1 MNKLNKILTTLKQ
14 IFPPYLLLIINYPL
28 IIGSFI
34 NFDLID
40 SREIALNFVWV
51 MVFTIPYSF
60 IKKKTYYKC
69 IVIFYFVISLI
80 ETLHWLILKGP
91 LTLTSLLVISA
102 TNYNESVSYLSLKL
116 GLNLLLLIP
125 LIAVFIKGLKKIP
138 IVQLDRASKY
148 IVGIASIIFIVFIS
162 ENAINKR
169 FIRKGTPNFLKVSAT
184 FINKINLYK
193 EVAKTQKSKK
203 VDAKT
208 NQQNQTFVLV
218 IGESCNRNHMELYGA
233 KNGTNPKLTARKDL
247 YVFKDVVSAYSNTI
261 SSVLASMSE
270 SNTDNNIPTEQSID
284 IIDIFNSAGFDTYW
298 LSNQSPVGVWENL
311 VTIFA
316 NKSNHKIFV
325 NTASNSSFEST
336 LKSSYDEKLFEP
348 FKTVLREN
356 NGNIFIVLHLM
367 GNHTA
372 YHKRYPKEFE
382 KFSADTKKE
391 QIISEYHNSI
401 LYNDFVVDSLINI
414 LQATNQKA
422 TLIYLSDHGENV
434 YDENNKVGHDY
445 AGKIPKSHVEIPF
458 MIWASE
464 NYIKENPKYINNIIA
479 NKNKPFMTDNL
490 FHTIIDINKIETPY
504 FNNTLSNVSP
514 LFNYHRARIMED
526 GNNYDNK

>member
-1 MNKLNKILTTLKQ
+1 MNKLNKILTALKQ

-40 SREIALNFVWV
+40 SREIVLNFVWV
-51 MVFTIPYSF
+51 IVFTIPYGF
-60 IKKKTYYKC
+60 IKKKTYYRS
-69 IVIFYFVISLI
+69 VVLFYFIISLI

-125 LIAVFIKGLKKIP
+125 LIAILIRGLKKTP
-138 IVQLDRASKY
+138 IVQLNRTSKY
-148 IVGIASIIFIVFIS
+148 IVGVTSIFFIVFIS

-184 FINKINLYK
+184 FINKINLYN
-193 EVAKTQKSKK
+193 EVAKAQKPKK

-233 KNGTNPKLTARKDL
+233 SNGTNPKLKARKDL
-247 YVFKDVVSAYSNTI
+247 YVFKDIVSAYSNTI

-270 SNTDNNIPTEQSID
+270 SNIDNKIPTEQSID

-348 FKTVLREN
+348 FKTVLSKI
-356 NGNIFIVLHLM
+356 NGNTFIVLHLM
-367 GNHTA
+367 GSHTA
-372 YHKRYPKEFE
+372 YHKRYPKGFE
-382 KFSADTKKE
+382 EMFLKEGCKTWHCLTKKAAKKM
-391 QIISEYHNSI
+391 
-401 LYNDFVVDSLINI
+401 SLIFKRTEKYN
-414 LQATNQKA
+414 LRYPGNQIRGMA
-422 TLIYLSDHGENV
+422 LYEIFYL
-434 YDENNKVGHDY
+434 
-445 AGKIPKSHVEIPF
+445 
-458 MIWASE
+458 
-464 NYIKENPKYINNIIA
+464 
-479 NKNKPFMTDNL
+479 
-490 FHTIIDINKIETPY
+490 
-504 FNNTLSNVSP
+504 NTLKKNEKKINEFIENWPEKNENAKEVINMVRLNKSREKMRSALGMDLNTSVEDALEVYWIMSEF
-514 LFNYHRARIMED
+514 LDLGVTKKQRISKD
-526 GNNYDNK
+526 LKSRKK